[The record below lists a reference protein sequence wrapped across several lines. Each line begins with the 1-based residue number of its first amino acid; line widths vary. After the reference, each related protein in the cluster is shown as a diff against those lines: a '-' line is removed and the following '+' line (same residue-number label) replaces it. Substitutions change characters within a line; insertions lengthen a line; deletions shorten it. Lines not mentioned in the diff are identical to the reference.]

1 MTLYATRI
9 NLSLSVT
16 NSSASAYCRFVYSRQ
31 FFSRFNVPDDP
42 MLDQKDDTIRV
53 SGQLPIKVQPDG
65 YTSVELPLTNS
76 AYSHFSPS
84 LDTGRSRRQLN
95 GVN

>member
-1 MTLYATRI
+1 
-9 NLSLSVT
+9 
-16 NSSASAYCRFVYSRQ
+16 
-31 FFSRFNVPDDP
+31 